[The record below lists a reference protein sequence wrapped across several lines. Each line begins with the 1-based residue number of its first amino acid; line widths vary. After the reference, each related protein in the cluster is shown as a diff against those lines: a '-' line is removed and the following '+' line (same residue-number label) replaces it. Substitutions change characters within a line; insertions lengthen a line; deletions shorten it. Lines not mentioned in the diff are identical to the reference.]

1 MARKQY
7 YSRLNHL
14 INADLVTR
22 KSGKYFLT
30 SSGKE
35 VYELRILI
43 SQAVENYWKLE
54 AIDSIESTIP
64 DKDLSA
70 EKRRTLID
78 SQIESSTIKNILE

>member
-14 INADLVTR
+14 INAGLVTR

-43 SQAVENYWKLE
+43 GQAVENYWKLE
-54 AIDSIESTIP
+54 AIDSIESQF
-64 DKDLSA
+64 
-70 EKRRTLID
+70 
-78 SQIESSTIKNILE
+78 QIKIYLPRNEEC